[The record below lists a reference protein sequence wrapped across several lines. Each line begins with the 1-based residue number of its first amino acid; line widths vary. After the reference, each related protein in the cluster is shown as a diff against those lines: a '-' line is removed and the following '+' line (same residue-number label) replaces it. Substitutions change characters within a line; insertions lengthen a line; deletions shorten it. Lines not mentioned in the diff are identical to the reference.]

1 MAAACAGLGAR
12 ARAWRWGGQHGGG
25 QGRAAGGAATL
36 RLVPVCDV
44 WMWHSD
50 ESSCKFR
57 VISVELFRLHL
68 ATTTVLAGPF
78 YKFRPLD
85 FPPPFRAPIAALPA
99 KADGGLLGACS
110 PARSVRV
117 RRGRRDRTPRRAC
130 RAVRLRAPLLHRLRP
145 TRSCAGSDLKPA
157 PAERAVLRPAS
168 ARRWQARE
176 PQRG

>member
-1 MAAACAGLGAR
+1 MCRAGRAR
-12 ARAWRWGGQHGGG
+12 ARVAVGWAARRWPGTCRRRSSYLAL
-25 QGRAAGGAATL
+25 RA
-36 RLVPVCDV
+36 RL
-44 WMWHSD
+44 
-50 ESSCKFR
+50 
-57 VISVELFRLHL
+57 L
-68 ATTTVLAGPF
+68 ATCGCGTQTRALASSTVTAVRYSLLPYMGVACYNPSVRS
-78 YKFRPLD
+78 RPLD

>member
-1 MAAACAGLGAR
+1 MGAACAGLGER
-12 ARAWRWGGQHGGG
+12 ARLWRWGGTAVA
-25 QGRAAGGAATL
+25 RD
-36 RLVPVCDV
+36 VPQEEQLPCAPCPCGDV

-99 KADGGLLGACS
+99 KADGGLFGACS

-145 TRSCAGSDLKPA
+145 TRSRAGSDLKPA